1 MSSPQTASAGRSS
14 LAQDWLYALRYWL
27 RGRRGLLVLVAVV
40 LVIGGILNW
49 SWLVAAG
56 IAPLLLTALPCVAMC
71 GLGLCMNRMAG
82 GSCGASASGSED
94 AGAPK
99 PNAVQPIAAPRLVEG
114 APILPTSPTGSAHP
128 APTIDAVEPAAV
140 QQPHVQKERE

>member
-1 MSSPQTASAGRSS
+1 MSLPYRASAGRSS

-40 LVIGGILNW
+40 VVIGGILNW

-99 PNAVQPIAAPRLVEG
+99 PSPVEPSAASRLVEG
-114 APILPTSPTGSAHP
+114 TATLPTPRTGSAPP
-128 APTIDAVEPAAV
+128 APTIDAVQPTAV
-140 QQPHVQKERE
+140 QQPHIQTERE

>member
-14 LAQDWLYALRYWL
+14 LAQDWLYALRYWM
-27 RGRRGLLVLVAVV
+27 RGRRALLLLVAVV
-40 LVIGGILNW
+40 VVIGGALNW

-71 GLGLCMNRMAG
+71 GLSLCMSRLAG
-82 GSCGASASGSED
+82 GSCSTSASGSEN
-94 AGAPK
+94 AGVPK
-99 PNAVQPIAAPRLVEG
+99 PNDVQSVAASHSVDD
-114 APILPTSPTGSAHP
+114 APILPATRAGSAHP
-128 APTIDAVEPAAV
+128 VPSIAALEPAAV